1 MYAEQRLPQPADAD
15 ALRWSL
21 GRRIAFR
28 FFAPYLVLYHAD
40 SLLGLFGNP
49 VKQTLYRAPMRTV
62 DGWIGT
68 TFFGL
73 TPSDLNLGFGGFTD
87 VPLFYIH
94 IVVLLLCSALI
105 AIVWSLLDRRR
116 SEYQSLH
123 AWVRLL
129 VRYSLA
135 ISLFWYGFAKVFV
148 GQMAPAW
155 MYLERLVER
164 FGDMSPAGLLW
175 AFIGYSP
182 AYQIFSGLAE
192 VAAASLL
199 LFRRTTTLGALIA
212 IGVMLNVVMLN
223 FGYQV
228 GVKLSSMN
236 LLLAAVFL
244 AAPDLGKLTRFF
256 VFNQR
261 VAAPDASDPIL
272 EKRGLRLA
280 LTVTKVVFASLM
292 LYSAISSG
300 YQNALFRPPSNRPV
314 LFGLY
319 EVETFVENG
328 SERLP
333 LMTDP
338 VRWKIVNLGE
348 PPTLM
353 QVQMMDASFRRYPA
367 EYDSQGNSVTLSV
380 GSGDKKKRY
389 TLQCSRPDQD
399 HLVMEGKFGDDALT
413 VRMKR
418 IDLSTFDLLNMPFRW
433 TGRTDI
439 H

>member
-1 MYAEQRLPQPADAD
+1 VYAEQRLDQSADA
-15 ALRWSL
+15 ASQWSL

-28 FFAPYLVLYHAD
+28 FFAPYLVLYHLDWLAAV
-40 SLLGLFGNP
+40 FGNT
-49 VKQTLYRAPMRTV
+49 VQQTLYRAPMRWL

-68 TFFGL
+68 RFLGL
-73 TPSDLNLGFGGFTD
+73 TPADVKLGFGGFTD
-87 VPLFYIH
+87 VPLFYTH
-94 IVVLLLCSALI
+94 IFVLLLCSALI
-105 AIVWSLLDRRR
+105 AIVWSLLDWRR

-129 VRYSLA
+129 VRYALA
-135 ISLFWYGFAKVFV
+135 HSLFWYGFAKVFV
-148 GQMAPAW
+148 GQMEPPW

-175 AFIGYSP
+175 AFVGNSP
-182 AYQIFSGLAE
+182 PYQIFGGLAE
-192 VAAASLL
+192 VFAASLL

-212 IGVMLNVVMLN
+212 VGVMLNVVMLN

-228 GVKLSSMN
+228 AVKLSSLN

-261 VAAPDASDPIL
+261 VDVPDASDPIL
-272 EKRGLRLA
+272 ERRGLRFA
-280 LTVTKVVFASLM
+280 LTISKIVVATLM
-292 LYSAISSG
+292 LYNSISTG
-300 YQNALFRPPSNRPV
+300 YQNAMFRPPPNRPV
-314 LFGLY
+314 LSGLY

-328 SERLP
+328 TERLP
-333 LMTDP
+333 LTTDAA
-338 VRWKIVNLGE
+338 RWKTVAIGD
-348 PPTLM
+348 PPTTIN
-353 QVQMMDASFRRYPA
+353 VQMMDASFRHYRA
-367 EYDSQGNSVTLSV
+367 EYDAQGRSVTIFL
-380 GSGDKKKRY
+380 GNDKSKGY

-399 HLVMEGKFGDDALT
+399 HLMMEGALGDAALT
-413 VRMKR
+413 IRMKR
-418 IDLSTFDLLNMPFRW
+418 IDLSRFDLLNMPFRW

>member
-1 MYAEQRLPQPADAD
+1 VYAKQRLPQPADA
-15 ALRWSL
+15 AAPHWSL

-28 FFAPYLVLYHAD
+28 FFAPYLVLYHLD
-40 SLLGLFGNP
+40 WLLGRFGEP
-49 VKQTLYRAPMRTV
+49 VRQALYRAPMRTV

-68 TFFGL
+68 KFFGL
-73 TPSDLNLGFGGFTD
+73 KPSDVNLGFGGFTD

-94 IVVLLLCSALI
+94 IFVLLLCSALI
-105 AIVWSLLDRRR
+105 ATVWSLLDRKRT
-116 SEYQSLH
+116 EYQSLH

-135 ISLFWYGFAKVFV
+135 SSLFFYGFNKVFV
-148 GQMAPAW
+148 AQMEPVW
-155 MYLERLVER
+155 MYPERLVER
-164 FGDMSPAGLLW
+164 FGDMSPAALLW
-175 AFIGYSP
+175 STIGYSP
-182 AYQIFSGLAE
+182 AYEIFGGLAE
-192 VAAASLL
+192 VFAASLL
-199 LFRRTTTLGALIA
+199 LFRRTTTLGALVA

-228 GVKLSSMN
+228 ALKLPSMN
-236 LLLAAVFL
+236 LLLAAIFL

-261 VAAPDASDPIL
+261 VDAPDASDPIL
-272 EKRGLRLA
+272 EKRVLRFA
-280 LTVTKVVFASLM
+280 LTVTKVVVASLM
-292 LYSAISSG
+292 LYNSISIG
-300 YQNALFRPPSNRPV
+300 YRDAMFRPPSNRPI

-328 SERLP
+328 TERLP
-333 LMTDP
+333 LTTDTA
-338 VRWKIVNLGE
+338 RWKTVTIGD
-348 PPTLM
+348 PSTIM
-353 QVQMMDASFRRYPA
+353 TVQMMDASFRHHNA
-367 EYDSQGNSVTLSV
+367 EYDMQGNSVTLSV
-380 GSGDKKKRY
+380 GSGDKKKKY

-399 HLVMEGKFGDDALT
+399 HLVMEGKFGEDALA

>member
-1 MYAEQRLPQPADAD
+1 MYAEQRPTQPADAD
-15 ALRWSL
+15 ALRWSV

-28 FFAPYLVLYHAD
+28 FFAPYLVLYHVD

-129 VRYSLA
+129 VRYALA
-135 ISLFWYGFAKVFV
+135 NSLFWYGFSKVFV

-155 MYLERLVER
+155 MFLERLVER
-164 FGDMSPAGLLW
+164 FGDISPAGLLW
-175 AFIGYSP
+175 SFVGYSP
-182 AYQIFSGLAE
+182 AYQIFGGLAE
-192 VAAASLL
+192 VLAASLL

-228 GVKLSSMN
+228 AVKLSSMN

-261 VAAPDASDPIL
+261 VDVPDASDPIL
-272 EKRGLRLA
+272 ERRGLRLA
-280 LTVTKVVFASLM
+280 LTVSKIVLATLM
-292 LYSAISSG
+292 LYNSFSTG

-314 LFGLY
+314 LSGLY

-328 SERLP
+328 TERLP
-333 LMTDP
+333 LTTD
-338 VRWKIVNLGE
+338 VARWKTVTIGD
-348 PPTLM
+348 PSTTM
-353 QVQMMDASFRRYPA
+353 HVQMMDASFRHYRA
-367 EYDSQGNSVTLSV
+367 EYDSQGKSVTIFL
-380 GSGDKKKRY
+380 GNKEKKGY

-399 HLVMEGKFGDDALT
+399 HLVMEGKFGDDALS

-418 IDLSTFDLLNMPFRW
+418 TDLSTFSLLNMPFRW

>member
-1 MYAEQRLPQPADAD
+1 MYAEQRLDQPADA
-15 ALRWSL
+15 APHWSL

-28 FFAPYLVLYHAD
+28 FFAPYLVLYHLD
-40 SLLGLFGNP
+40 WLLGQFGRS
-49 VKQTLYRAPMRTV
+49 VRQTLYRQPLIAL

-73 TPSDLNLGFGGFTD
+73 TPSDVNLRWGGATD

-94 IVVLLLCSALI
+94 MLVLLLCSALI
-105 AIVWSLLDRRR
+105 ATVWSLFDRKRL
-116 SEYQSLH
+116 EYQSLH

-135 ISLFWYGFAKVFV
+135 ANLFVYGFAKVFV
-148 GQMAPAW
+148 SQMAPAS
-155 MYLERLVER
+155 MFLERLVER

-182 AYQIFSGLAE
+182 AYQIFGGLAE
-192 VAAASLL
+192 VFAASLL

-212 IGVMLNVVMLN
+212 IGVLVNVVMLN

-228 GVKLSSMN
+228 AVKLASMN
-236 LLLAAVFL
+236 LLLAAIFL

-261 VAAPDASDPIL
+261 VDAPDASDPIL
-272 EKRGLRLA
+272 EKRLLRFA
-280 LTVTKVVFASLM
+280 LTASKVVLASLI
-292 LYSAISSG
+292 LYNTISTA
-300 YQNALFRPPSNRPV
+300 YQNALFHPPSNRPV
-314 LFGLY
+314 FSGLY

-328 SERLP
+328 TERLP
-333 LMTDP
+333 LTTDP
-338 VRWKIVNLGE
+338 ARWKTVTIGD
-348 PPTLM
+348 PSTIM
-353 QVQMMDASFRRYPA
+353 TVQMMDASFRHHNA
-367 EYDSQGNSVTLSV
+367 EYDLQGNSVTLFV
-380 GSGDKKKRY
+380 GNDKKKKY
-389 TLQCSRPDQD
+389 TLRCSRPDQD

-418 IDLSTFDLLNMPFRW
+418 IDLSTFDLLNMPFSW